1 MVEKQYKYTAKIK
14 QPQTVGNVKLD
25 PRGGLF
31 SEREYKTV
39 KKDAYGASLLEKGL
53 LVVEEA
59 GGTEPDAD
67 AEAGANAGQE
77 EQNYGEAIPDFDSS
91 NENSDISRKG
101 YENGRDR
108 PESHAGWK
116 PE

>member
-1 MVEKQYKYTAKIK
+1 MAEKQYTYTAKIK
-14 QPQTVGNVKLD
+14 QPQMVVNVKLA
-25 PRGGLF
+25 PKGGELT
-31 SEREYKTV
+31 EREYKSL
-39 KKDAYGASLLEKGL
+39 KNDAYGASLLEKGL
-53 LVVEEA
+53 LIVEES
-59 GGTEPDAD
+59 GGTEPDAN
-67 AEAGANAGQE
+67 AEAGANAGQD

-91 NENSDISRKG
+91 NENSDISSKG